1 MLAFAREVGLQNWIT
16 LQSTTLPGWY
26 LDDEGGHRDEDARGR
41 YWLRHV
47 DRVAEAFDEFATGFV
62 PIDDPIG
69 WAVRSYGLGSRPPG
83 RKDRVVLREAVEGA
97 VHATHEAI
105 RLLSSGRQQLMT
117 AWRADPIHAL
127 AEDDGRVSLEAT
139 QAAAAGKASSGR
151 GCGFTP
157 TACSNSTAGHRSTCR
172 CSSTRSITSG
182 SSTTTRS
189 VSVPT
194 VASPWPQGAR
204 ASEVVLP
211 PNPPS
216 SPRPFT
222 V

>member
-83 RKDRVVLREAVEGA
+83 RKDRVVRCARPSRGPC
-97 VHATHEAI
+97 T
-105 RLLSSGRQQLMT
+105 RPTRRSGSCR
-117 AWRADPIHAL
+117 RD
-127 AEDDGRVSLEAT
+127 
-139 QAAAAGKASSGR
+139 ASS
-151 GCGFTP
+151 
-157 TACSNSTAGHRSTCR
+157 
-172 CSSTRSITSG
+172 
-182 SSTTTRS
+182 
-189 VSVPT
+189 
-194 VASPWPQGAR
+194 
-204 ASEVVLP
+204 
-211 PNPPS
+211 
-216 SPRPFT
+216 
-222 V
+222 

>member
-83 RKDRVVLREAVEGA
+83 RKDRVVLREAVQGA

-139 QAAAAGKASSGR
+139 QAARGWESLFWSWLRLHANGVLELDGR
-151 GCGFTP
+151 APVDVPLFVNEGDWIRVDTR
-157 TACSNSTAGHRSTCR
+157 TADYIER
-172 CSSTRSITSG
+172 
-182 SSTTTRS
+182 
-189 VSVPT
+189 VKK
-194 VASPWPQGAR
+194 
-204 ASEVVLP
+204 
-211 PNPPS
+211 
-216 SPRPFT
+216 
-222 V
+222 